1 MIDIDAMIQ
10 KEIKDLA
17 VFKRDMQVQIAEEEG
32 IFTIDDVCKGIYE
45 KLIRRHPHVFGDV
58 KVSGTEEVLT
68 NWEEIKKKEKEGKE
82 DANLYLPEAFDEA
95 CELIDKARKRK
106 GFA

>member
-1 MIDIDAMIQ
+1 LGDALVEGRQ
-10 KEIKDLA
+10 GIKY
-17 VFKRDMQVQIAEEEG
+17 R
-32 IFTIDDVCKGIYE
+32 
-45 KLIRRHPHVFGDV
+45 VFGDV